1 MFTTILSFIF
11 VFGMIV
17 FAHELGH
24 FMTAKYNGIKVHEFA
39 LGMGP
44 TIIKK
49 QGKETIYSLRAFPIG
64 GFVKMEGEDEASD
77 DPRSFSNKKPYQR
90 LLVLAAG
97 AFMNFVLA
105 YVLLV
110 IIMFSMGSPSNI
122 VGDLVP
128 DFPAVEAGI
137 LAEDKIVSIN
147 GVAIKSWEDVIENIN
162 NSDGQ
167 LLKIEVLRN
176 QNETIFVDVTPN
188 VRDDGSYQIGIQT
201 KFVKKID
208 QAFSMAWKQ
217 FTTFFT
223 DIFKFF
229 TTIGRSQV
237 DAELVG
243 PVGLVSII
251 GEVSRQGIMNL
262 LLLAAY
268 ISINLGIVNLL
279 PFPALDG
286 GRIIFVVIEMI
297 IGRPIDRE
305 KEGYVHF
312 IGFAIL
318 MALMVFLVFKDIS
331 KL

>member
-24 FMTAKYNGIKVHEFA
+24 FLTAKYNGIKVHEFA

-44 TIIKK
+44 VLLKR
-49 QGKETIYSLRAFPIG
+49 QGAETLYSLRAFPIG
-64 GFVKMEGEDEASD
+64 GYVKMEGEDEASE
-77 DPRSFSNKKPYQR
+77 DPRSFSNKKPLQR

-122 VGDLVP
+122 VGDIVP
-128 DFPAVEAGI
+128 DYPAVEAGI
-137 LAEDKIVSIN
+137 IAGDEIVSIN
-147 GVAIKSWEDVIENIN
+147 GEEIKNWDAVIENIN
-162 NSDGQ
+162 SSNGET
-167 LLKIEVLRN
+167 LTIEVIRDGDEKL
-176 QNETIFVDVTPN
+176 TFDVVPR
-188 VRDDGSYQIGIQT
+188 VRDDGGYQIGIQT
-201 KFVKKID
+201 KFVKRVD
-208 QAFSMAWKQ
+208 QAFGMAWKQ
-217 FTTFFT
+217 FVSFFT

-229 TTIGRSQV
+229 TSIGKSEV

-297 IGRPIDRE
+297 MGKPIDRE

-331 KL
+331 RL

>member
-24 FMTAKYNGIKVHEFA
+24 FLTAKYNGIKVHEFA

-44 TIIKK
+44 VLVKR
-49 QGKETIYSLRAFPIG
+49 QGAETLYSLRAFPIG
-64 GFVKMEGEDEASD
+64 GYVKMEGEDEASE
-77 DPRSFSNKKPYQR
+77 DPRSFSNKKPLQR

-122 VGDLVP
+122 VGDIVP
-128 DFPAVEAGI
+128 DYPAVEAGI
-137 LAEDKIVSIN
+137 IAGDEIVSIN
-147 GVAIKSWEDVIENIN
+147 GREIKNWDAVIENIN
-162 NSDGQ
+162 SSNGEA
-167 LLKIEVLRN
+167 LKIEVIRDGDERL
-176 QNETIFVDVTPN
+176 TFDVVPR
-188 VRDDGSYQIGIQT
+188 VRDDGGYQIGIQT
-201 KFVKKID
+201 KFVKRID
-208 QAFSMAWKQ
+208 QAFGMAWKQ
-217 FTTFFT
+217 FISFFT

-229 TTIGRSQV
+229 TSIGKSEV

-286 GRIIFVVIEMI
+286 GRIIFVIIEMI
-297 IGRPIDRE
+297 MGKPIDRE

-331 KL
+331 RL

>member
-24 FMTAKYNGIKVHEFA
+24 FLTAKYNGIKVHEFA

-44 TIIKK
+44 VLVKR
-49 QGKETIYSLRAFPIG
+49 QGAETLYSLRAFPIG
-64 GFVKMEGEDEASD
+64 GYVKMEGEDEASE
-77 DPRSFSNKKPYQR
+77 DPRSFSNKKPLQR

-122 VGDLVP
+122 VGDIVQ
-128 DFPAVEAGI
+128 DYPAVEAGI
-137 LAEDKIVSIN
+137 IAGDEIVSIN
-147 GVAIKSWEDVIENIN
+147 GKEIKNWDAVIENIN
-162 NSDGQ
+162 SSNGEA
-167 LLKIEVLRN
+167 LTIEVIRDGDERL
-176 QNETIFVDVTPN
+176 TFDVVPR
-188 VRDDGSYQIGIQT
+188 VRDDGGYQIGIQT
-201 KFVKKID
+201 KFVKRID
-208 QAFSMAWKQ
+208 QAFGMAWKQ
-217 FTTFFT
+217 FISFFT

-229 TTIGRSQV
+229 TSIGKSEV

-297 IGRPIDRE
+297 MGKPIDRE

-331 KL
+331 RL

>member
-1 MFTTILSFIF
+1 MLLTIISFIF
-11 VFGMIV
+11 VFGIIV

-24 FMTAKYNGIKVHEFA
+24 FATAKANGIKVHEFA

-44 TIIKK
+44 TLLKK
-49 QGKETIYSLRAFPIG
+49 QGAETLYSLRIFPIG
-64 GFVKMEGEDEASD
+64 GYVKMEGEDEASD
-77 DPRSFSNKKPYQR
+77 DARSFSNKKPIQR
-90 LLVLAAG
+90 LVVLAAG

-105 YVLLV
+105 YLLLL
-110 IIMFSMGSPSNI
+110 IIMFSIGAPSNVI
-122 VGDLVP
+122 GDLVP
-128 DFPAVEAGI
+128 DMPAVESGM
-137 LAEDKIVSIN
+137 LANDKIVSIN
-147 GVAIKSWEDVIENIN
+147 GVRIDSWDAVIENIN
-162 NSDGQ
+162 ASGGEP
-167 LLKIEVLRN
+167 LTIEMDREGSGIVS
-176 QNETIFVDVTPN
+176 VVVTPLAKPE
-188 VRDDGSYQIGIQT
+188 GGYQIGIQT
-201 KFVKKID
+201 MFVKQID
-208 QAFSMAWKQ
+208 QAFVMANRQ

-229 TTIGRSQV
+229 TSIGKSEV
-237 DAELVG
+237 EAELVG

-286 GRIIFVVIEMI
+286 GRIIFVLIEIVM
-297 IGRPIDRE
+297 GKPIDRE

-318 MALMVFLVFKDIS
+318 MALMVFLIFKDIS
-331 KL
+331 RL

>member
-24 FMTAKYNGIKVHEFA
+24 FLTAKYNGIKVHEFA

-44 TIIKK
+44 VLLKR
-49 QGKETIYSLRAFPIG
+49 QGAETLYSLRAFPIG
-64 GFVKMEGEDEASD
+64 GYVKMEGEDEASE
-77 DPRSFSNKKPYQR
+77 DPRSFSNKKPLQR

-122 VGDLVP
+122 VGDIVP
-128 DFPAVEAGI
+128 DYPAVEAGI
-137 LAEDKIVSIN
+137 IAGDEIVSIN
-147 GVAIKSWEDVIENIN
+147 GEEIKNWDAVIENIN
-162 NSDGQ
+162 SSNGET
-167 LLKIEVLRN
+167 LTIEVIRDGDEKL
-176 QNETIFVDVTPN
+176 TFDVVPR
-188 VRDDGSYQIGIQT
+188 VRDDGGYQIGIQT
-201 KFVKKID
+201 KFVKRID
-208 QAFSMAWKQ
+208 QAFGMAWKQ
-217 FTTFFT
+217 FVSFFT

-229 TTIGRSQV
+229 TSIGKSEV

-297 IGRPIDRE
+297 MGKPIDRE

-331 KL
+331 RL

>member
-24 FMTAKYNGIKVHEFA
+24 FMTAKYNGIRVHEFA

-44 TIIKK
+44 TIYKK
-49 QGKETIYSLRAFPIG
+49 QGKETVYSLRAFPIG

-90 LLVLAAG
+90 LIVLAAG

-105 YVLLV
+105 YLLLV

-128 DFPAVEAGI
+128 GLPALEAGI
-137 LAEDKIVSIN
+137 MAEDKIVSIN
-147 GVAIKSWEDVIENIN
+147 GVTIKSWEDVIFNIN
-162 NSDGQ
+162 NSRGEV
-167 LLKIEVLRN
+167 LTIEVVRN
-176 QNETIFVDVTPN
+176 QDDTLFIDVVPN
-188 VRDDGSYQIGIQT
+188 VREDGSYQIGIQT

-208 QAFSMAWKQ
+208 QAFGMAGKQ
-217 FTTFFT
+217 FVSFFT

-229 TTIGRSQV
+229 TSIGKSEV
-237 DAELVG
+237 EAELVG

-286 GRIIFVVIEMI
+286 GRIIFVLIEMV

>member
-24 FMTAKYNGIKVHEFA
+24 FLTAKYNGIKVHEFA

-44 TIIKK
+44 AIVKK
-49 QGKETIYSLRAFPIG
+49 QGAETLYSLRAFPIG
-64 GFVKMEGEDEASD
+64 GFVKMEGEDEASE

-110 IIMFSMGSPSNI
+110 IIMFAMGSPSNI
-122 VGDLVP
+122 VGDIVP
-128 DFPAVEAGI
+128 DYPAVQAGI
-137 LAEDKIVSIN
+137 IANDEIVSIN
-147 GVAIKSWEDVIENIN
+147 GVAIKNWDAVIENIN
-162 NSDGQ
+162 NSKGET
-167 LLKIEVLRN
+167 LTIEVLRGRD
-176 QNETIFVDVTPN
+176 ERLTFDVVPR
-188 VRDDGSYQIGIQT
+188 VREDGGYQIGIQT
-201 KFVKKID
+201 KFVKRID
-208 QAFSMAWKQ
+208 QSFGMAWKQ
-217 FTTFFT
+217 FVSFFT

-229 TTIGRSQV
+229 TSIGKSEV
-237 DAELVG
+237 EAELVG

-286 GRIIFVVIEMI
+286 GRIIFVIIEMI
-297 IGRPIDRE
+297 MGKPIDRE

-331 KL
+331 RL

>member
-24 FMTAKYNGIKVHEFA
+24 FLTAKYNGIKVHEFA

-44 TIIKK
+44 VLLKR
-49 QGKETIYSLRAFPIG
+49 QGAETLYSLRVFPIG
-64 GFVKMEGEDEASD
+64 GYVKMEGEDEASE
-77 DPRSFSNKKPYQR
+77 DPRSFSNKKPLQR

-122 VGDLVP
+122 VGDIVP
-128 DFPAVEAGI
+128 DYPAVEAGI
-137 LAEDKIVSIN
+137 IAGDEIVSIN
-147 GVAIKSWEDVIENIN
+147 GEEIKNWDAVIENIN
-162 NSDGQ
+162 SSNGET
-167 LLKIEVLRN
+167 LTIEVIRDGDEKL
-176 QNETIFVDVTPN
+176 TFDVVPR
-188 VRDDGSYQIGIQT
+188 VRDDGGYQIGIQT
-201 KFVKKID
+201 KFVKRID
-208 QAFSMAWKQ
+208 QAFGMAWKQ
-217 FTTFFT
+217 FVSFFT

-229 TTIGRSQV
+229 TSIGKSEV

-297 IGRPIDRE
+297 MGKPIDRE

-331 KL
+331 RL

>member
-24 FMTAKYNGIKVHEFA
+24 FLTAKYNGIKVHEFA

-44 TIIKK
+44 AIVKK
-49 QGKETIYSLRAFPIG
+49 QGAETLYSLRAFPIG
-64 GFVKMEGEDEASD
+64 GFVKMEGEDEASE

-110 IIMFSMGSPSNI
+110 IIMFAMGSPSNI
-122 VGDLVP
+122 VGDIVP
-128 DFPAVEAGI
+128 DYPAVQAGI
-137 LAEDKIVSIN
+137 IANDEIVSIN
-147 GVAIKSWEDVIENIN
+147 GVAIKNWDAVIENIN
-162 NSDGQ
+162 NSKGET
-167 LLKIEVLRN
+167 LTIEVLRGRD
-176 QNETIFVDVTPN
+176 ERLTFDVVPR
-188 VRDDGSYQIGIQT
+188 VREDGGYQIGIQT
-201 KFVKKID
+201 KFVKRID
-208 QAFSMAWKQ
+208 QSFGMAWKQ
-217 FTTFFT
+217 FVSFFT

-229 TTIGRSQV
+229 TSIGKNEV
-237 DAELVG
+237 EAELVG

-286 GRIIFVVIEMI
+286 GRIIFVIIEMI
-297 IGRPIDRE
+297 MGKPIDRE

-331 KL
+331 RL

>member
-1 MFTTILSFIF
+1 MFLTIISFIF

-24 FMTAKYNGIKVHEFA
+24 FATAKFNGITVHEFA

-44 TIIKK
+44 AIFKK
-49 QGKETIYSLRAFPIG
+49 QGKETLYSLRIFPIG
-64 GFVKMEGEDEASD
+64 GYVKMEGEDEASD
-77 DPRSFSNKKPYQR
+77 DPSSFSNKKPLQR
-90 LLVLAAG
+90 LVVLAAG
-97 AFMNFVLA
+97 AIMNFILA

-110 IIMFSMGSPSNI
+110 IIMFTMGSPSNV
-122 VGDLVP
+122 VGELVP
-128 DFPAVEAGI
+128 DMPAQIAGI
-137 LAEDKIVSIN
+137 KPNDEIVSIN
-147 GVAIKSWEDVIENIN
+147 NIKIESWDDVIASIN
-162 NSDGQ
+162 NSGGE
-167 LLKIEVLRN
+167 LLSIEVLRDG
-176 QNETIFVDVTPN
+176 TDTVKIDVTP
-188 VRDDGSYQIGIQT
+188 DEKEAGGYQIGIQT
-201 KFVKKID
+201 KFIKKID
-208 QAFSMAWKQ
+208 QAFIMAGDQ
-217 FTTFFT
+217 FLSFFT

-229 TTIGRSQV
+229 TNIGNKEV
-237 DAELVG
+237 AGELVG
-243 PVGLVSII
+243 PVGLVSIV
-251 GEVSRQGIMNL
+251 GQVSRQGIMNL

-286 GRIIFVVIEMI
+286 GRIIFVIIEMI
-297 IGRPIDRE
+297 KGKPISRE